1 MIRQKRNVCRAK
13 CLVLS
18 LDVREMERRGRA
30 ELPGRRGEG
39 VTGIRADR
47 RTDEVCYQIF
57 KVLPLLFIK
66 I

>member
-39 VTGIRADR
+39 VTVKRVERETNEVGLKKSYLFFLMR
-47 RTDEVCYQIF
+47 RE
-57 KVLPLLFIK
+57 
-66 I
+66 